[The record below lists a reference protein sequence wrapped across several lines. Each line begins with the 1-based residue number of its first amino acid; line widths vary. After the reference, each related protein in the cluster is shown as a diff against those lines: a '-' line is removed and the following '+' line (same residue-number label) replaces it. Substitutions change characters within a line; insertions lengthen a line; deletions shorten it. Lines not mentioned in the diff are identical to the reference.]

1 MKDICLII
9 PCYNSI
15 STLDRVLLSIKNQ
28 TYKRFDTYLAVDGDD
43 HLLEYLEFGSRYSAK
58 VLYFDENKGA
68 GATRQ
73 RALDKVKLKYKYVM
87 FVDSDDLLNPRALEI
102 LHKAIVDTDSDIAY
116 SNILRQLKDGT
127 DYLIDVTNREHRA
140 ISWCAGKLYKIS
152 FLTKNK
158 IRFRDDLRL
167 NEDIYFNFVAF
178 NSTKKIVQVKETT
191 YIWLY
196 NDNSTTTKDDSK
208 EYHIYNI
215 KQSILASTY
224 SILDLAK
231 KNKNKLDESLLAIK
245 LMNIYTISQE
255 AIARK
260 INLLNFENEYKLLS
274 DEIDIVKFVESHPE
288 YYIDRLYQLGMLDIG
303 QFYYYSQTFLEFIK
317 FAYTRKK
324 K

>member
-28 TYKRFDTYLAVDGDD
+28 TYKRFDVYLAVDGDE
-43 HLLEYLEFGSRYSAK
+43 HLLEYLEFGNRYSAK

-68 GATRQ
+68 GPTRQ

-87 FVDSDDLLNPRALEI
+87 FVDSDDMLNPRALEI

-127 DYLIDVTNREHRA
+127 DYLIDVTNKASHA
-140 ISWCAGKLYKIS
+140 ISWCSGKLYKIS
-152 FLTKNK
+152 FLIKNK

-196 NDNSTTTKDDSK
+196 NDNSTTSKDDSK
-208 EYHIYNI
+208 DYHIYNI
-215 KQSILASTY
+215 RQSILASTY

-245 LMNIYTISQE
+245 LINIYSISQE

-260 INLLNFENEYKLLS
+260 INLLNFEDEYKLLS
-274 DEIDIVKFVESHPE
+274 DEIDIVKFVENHPE
-288 YYIDRLYQLGMLDIG
+288 YYIDKLTQVSALDIG
-303 QFYYYSQTFLEFIK
+303 KFYYYSQTFLEFIK
-317 FAYTRKK
+317 FAYTRTKN
-324 K
+324 